1 MNCQRDYELGDAYLC
16 EACDGILE
24 VKHDYRENREA
35 MIAEIRTPPSGNIWK
50 YGSLLPVLNQD
61 SFVSLYEGGTP
72 LIRCHNLSA
81 RIGFENLYVKDE
93 SRNPSGAFKDRPI
106 AVGISKAKELKRDVV
121 TTASSGNAAGSLAT
135 YAAKAQTKCYIFVP
149 EHTPS
154 EKVTQALVNGGRV
167 VKVKGDYSNAYATA
181 RAATSKFHWVN
192 ITTTFLNPYA
202 IEGDKTIAYELFQQ
216 LGGAIPDWVLVPTGA
231 GPLVFGVYKGFLEL
245 KTLGL
250 VEKTPRMVAVQAE
263 GCAPIVRAFESGGDT
278 VEAWKSPKTVASAI
292 ADPLK
297 GYEQDGEVILGVVR
311 ESKGHAV
318 SVSDTEIL
326 ESVFELAENEGI
338 YAEPAAATPVA
349 ALKKLLG
356 SGVVNPSDVVVCLV
370 TGHGLKDPKS
380 VMKTIDVPVI
390 EPNLEALARV
400 MEDIEK

>member
-1 MNCQRDYELGDAYLC
+1 
-16 EACDGILE
+16 
-24 VKHDYRENREA
+24 
-35 MIAEIRTPPSGNIWK
+35 
-50 YGSLLPVLNQD
+50 
-61 SFVSLYEGGTP
+61 
-72 LIRCHNLSA
+72 
-81 RIGFENLYVKDE
+81 
-93 SRNPSGAFKDRPI
+93 
-106 AVGISKAKELKRDVV
+106 
-121 TTASSGNAAGSLAT
+121 
-135 YAAKAQTKCYIFVP
+135 
-149 EHTPS
+149 
-154 EKVTQALVNGGRV
+154 
-167 VKVKGDYSNAYATA
+167 
-181 RAATSKFHWVN
+181 
-192 ITTTFLNPYA
+192 
-202 IEGDKTIAYELFQQ
+202 
-216 LGGAIPDWVLVPTGA
+216 
-231 GPLVFGVYKGFLEL
+231 
-245 KTLGL
+245 
-250 VEKTPRMVAVQAE
+250 MVAVQAE